1 MSEERTY
8 WHGSGRSLAEMYA
21 STTPDPTA
29 WVYQVEPIGP
39 VVGIPSRLKGSR
51 AVQCERHD
59 ACERPDSHRGKCDLR
74 MCASEGCPNPAR
86 NSDERFCSRHEDR
99 ATYERYWTATGEA
112 DRLRGT
118 EEKAEG

>member
-1 MSEERTY
+1 MSDVLR
-8 WHGSGRSLAEMYA
+8 GSRDRH
-21 STTPDPTA
+21 TPDMSGTHSDH
-29 WVYQVEPIGP
+29 IT
-39 VVGIPSRLKGSR
+39 SR